1 MIRSHAGDRG
11 PVTAPTAVSRS
22 RALSAWSVSSKA
34 TIAALTA
41 LWELPAGLAGPR
53 TALALAAGL
62 LLLATPLPLRRR
74 NPARQGR
81 RLTGTRS
88 PAG

>member
-1 MIRSHAGDRG
+1 MIRSGAGDRG

-22 RALSAWSVSSKA
+22 LALSARSVSSKA

-53 TALALAAGL
+53 TALALAGL
-62 LLLATPLPLRRR
+62 LLLATPLLLPRR